1 MLGHYDTHPR
11 VTCPYTIDLH
21 MIFRCMHARNMG
33 GTPGGT
39 GVEHVMLTTII
50 RPLEERVKVKP
61 PDDAPN
67 TTCGQ
72 VGERRAVKPISMPPL
87 PRGGLEHA
95 RAFVK
100 NLESL
105 HCYPKQP
112 TCATGNLPHLARA
125 IFGCGVRVVV
135 MGLRTS
141 KIDMATSDFSR
152 PQHLQGKG
160 CKHWLGQTNLGF
172 PFFSPM

>member
-1 MLGHYDTHPR
+1 MGPR
-11 VTCPYTIDLH
+11 VEL
-21 MIFRCMHARNMG
+21 
-33 GTPGGT
+33 
-39 GVEHVMLTTII
+39 VMLTTII

-72 VGERRAVKPISMPPL
+72 VGEQRAVKPISMPPL

-105 HCYPKQP
+105 HCYPKQL

-141 KIDMATSDFSR
+141 KIDMATSGFQDHATFR
-152 PQHLQGKG
+152 EKG
-160 CKHWLGQTNLGF
+160 ANTGLVRQT
-172 PFFSPM
+172 